1 MSLSEWHKNGW
12 LRIHRPDRNEIA
24 GKLDVVHRDLRF
36 SGDPAGDPDWR
47 FVAAFNAALQSATVA
62 LLASGYDLP
71 KGTGSHQRMIDTL
84 KYTIA
89 ADSALV
95 DELQA
100 FRGKRGGTVYESV
113 GIASK
118 TEIDEMRE
126 LAVKL
131 NLLVDVWMK
140 AHHKDLL

>member
-1 MSLSEWHKNGW
+1 
-12 LRIHRPDRNEIA
+12 LRAHPPDRNEIG
-24 GKLDVVHRDLRF
+24 GKLAVVQRDLRF
-36 SGDPAGDPDWR
+36 SGDPNGDPDWR

-84 KYTIA
+84 KFTIA
-89 ADSALV
+89 ADTALV

-100 FRGKRGGTVYESV
+100 FRAKRGGTVYETV
-113 GIASK
+113 GIASES
-118 TEIDEMRE
+118 EIEEMRE

-131 NLLVDVWMK
+131 SDRVNGWMK
-140 AHHKDLL
+140 AHHKELL

>member
-1 MSLSEWHKNGW
+1 
-12 LRIHRPDRNEIA
+12 
-24 GKLDVVHRDLRF
+24 
-36 SGDPAGDPDWR
+36 
-47 FVAAFNAALQSATVA
+47 
-62 LLASGYDLP
+62 
-71 KGTGSHQRMIDTL
+71 MIDTL
-84 KYTIA
+84 KYTIG
-89 ADSALV
+89 ADIALV

-131 NLLVDVWMK
+131 NELVDVWMK
-140 AHHKDLL
+140 AHHSHLL